1 MTVVL
6 ILVKGVFICALFLL
20 ITLIL
25 EEAAAANFNQGI
37 VVALFGFNAFPTA
50 LLFYCFYK
58 EKLNW
63 KHWLSILF
71 LIVSVGLLAAGH
83 EVDGES
89 NGNDTALIIMVAA
102 LLILL
107 MMFGFHSLVMRYLTA
122 TLGLSS
128 FEVNLDAYLVTV
140 IVLLT
145 LNFVYV

>member
-1 MTVVL
+1 
-6 ILVKGVFICALFLL
+6 
-20 ITLIL
+20 
-25 EEAAAANFNQGI
+25 
-37 VVALFGFNAFPTA
+37 
-50 LLFYCFYK
+50 
-58 EKLNW
+58 
-63 KHWLSILF
+63 LSILF